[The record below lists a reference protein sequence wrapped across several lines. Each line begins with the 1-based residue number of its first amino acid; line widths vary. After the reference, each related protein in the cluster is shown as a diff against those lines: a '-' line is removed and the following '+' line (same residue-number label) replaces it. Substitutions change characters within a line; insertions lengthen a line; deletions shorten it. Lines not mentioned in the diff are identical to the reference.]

1 MNNKHDELISAL
13 LDDELDHEASQRA
26 ISGLLDSGQDGLERF
41 ARYSLIGDVMRGESA
56 VLAGTVAAKISEALR
71 EEPLVLAPRPRTRP
85 QPGRWIRP
93 AAGLAIAA
101 SVAAAAIVVAPQLM
115 TPSEQPGQ
123 PIQLAADIPHRG
135 TPPATLVAAG
145 GQQRDAAPVEV
156 AESPLRWQV
165 GDQKVSDRFDRLMM
179 EHREFGGRTGVNGPV
194 QHIGFV
200 SYDAR

>member
-13 LDDELDHEASQRA
+13 LDDELDSDTSQRV
-26 ISGLLDSGQDGLERF
+26 ISGLLDSGQDGLGRF
-41 ARYSLIGDVMRGESA
+41 ARYRLIGDVMRGESA
-56 VLAGTVAAKISEALR
+56 VLAGTVATKVREALR
-71 EEPLVLAPRPRTRP
+71 EEPLVLAPRPRARP
-85 QPGRWIRP
+85 QPGRWFRP

-115 TPSEQPGQ
+115 TPPGEQVE
-123 PIQLAADIPHRG
+123 PIQLAADMPQRG
-135 TPPATLVAAG
+135 TPAATLVVADA
-145 GQQRDAAPVEV
+145 QQRSAAPVEV
-156 AESPLRWQV
+156 AEAQVPWQIR
-165 GDQKVSDRFDRLMM
+165 DQKASDRFDRLMM